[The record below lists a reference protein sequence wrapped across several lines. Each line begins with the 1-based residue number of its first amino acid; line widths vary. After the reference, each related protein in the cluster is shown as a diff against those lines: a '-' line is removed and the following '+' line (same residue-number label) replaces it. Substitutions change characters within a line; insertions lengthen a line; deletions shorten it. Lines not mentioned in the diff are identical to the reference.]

1 MNKRDVNYH
10 TLNLSTKSRQ
20 QKETSKAPFMFE
32 LNGAFVL

>member
-1 MNKRDVNYH
+1 MCRKV
-10 TLNLSTKSRQ
+10 NLSTKSRQ

>member
-1 MNKRDVNYH
+1 MR
-10 TLNLSTKSRQ
+10 LNLSTKSRQ